1 MPTMCMEEL
10 IKLIET
16 RQSSRGLFDPERAI
30 AKDDMEKIL
39 EAARWAPTAHNMQ
52 NFEIVVVDD
61 KKSLAAISEIKRPPN
76 LTFIRENYQQLSF
89 SEDELR
95 RKKVGISAAMFPKSW
110 QTPDPKL
117 EDVGDEDRDAF
128 MARQIMSSSAL
139 LLVLYDPRRRA
150 PASENDF
157 LGAISLGCAME
168 NMWLM
173 AVSLGIGVH
182 IVSSLSEKGTEKE
195 IKKLLDIPDNF
206 IIGFTMRLGYPVAP
220 IHYLRVR
227 RDLEDFTHHNG
238 FKNEGLD

>member
-1 MPTMCMEEL
+1 MLTMPIEEL
-10 IKLIET
+10 LKLIET
-16 RQSSRGLFDPERAI
+16 RQSSRGLFDPRRAI
-30 AKDDMEKIL
+30 PREDMEKIL

-61 KKSLAAISEIKRPPN
+61 KKLLAAISDIKQPPN

-95 RKKVGISAAMFPKSW
+95 QRKAGILGAMFPKSW
-110 QTPDPKL
+110 QTPNPKL
-117 EDVGDEDRDAF
+117 KDVANEDWDAV
-128 MARQIMSSSAL
+128 MTEQIVSSSAL
-139 LLVLYDPRRRA
+139 LFVLYDPRRRA

-182 IVSSLSEKGTEKE
+182 ILSSLSEKKTEKE
-195 IKKLLDIPDNF
+195 IKRLLDVPNNF
-206 IIGFTMRLGYPVAP
+206 TIGFTMRLGYPVAP

-227 RDLEDFTHHNG
+227 RNIEDFTHYNG
-238 FKNEGLD
+238 FKYKGLD